1 MAEGARAMAGRE
13 GTPITG
19 VPKDITRDELT
30 LAFRVI
36 EALRG
41 IRFGSVQVLVHDG
54 KVVQIDVAER
64 LRLREPPGT
73 PSGRPA
79 RPGRPPGGG

>member
-1 MAEGARAMAGRE
+1 MAGRE

-19 VPKDITRDELT
+19 VPKDLTRDELT

-54 KVVQIDVAER
+54 KVVQIDVAEK
-64 LRLREPPGT
+64 LRLREPPAPT
-73 PSGRPA
+73 SGAVRD
-79 RPGRPPGGG
+79 PGGG

>member
-1 MAEGARAMAGRE
+1 MGDGARAMATGERA
-13 GTPITG
+13 PITG
-19 VPKDITRDELT
+19 VPKDLTRDELN

-54 KVVQIDVAER
+54 KVVQIDVAEK
-64 LRLREPPGT
+64 LRLREPPPPP
-73 PSGRPA
+73 PSGPEREPDS
-79 RPGRPPGGG
+79 R